1 MRGGGPP
8 RGFTEFTVRKA
19 RVVCAEPFADD
30 FRAALRDS
38 TLYDYARRDP
48 NARVFA
54 GRGASYGIRFPSS
67 AERVVVRHNRHGG
80 LLAPFTGDVFR
91 VPTRAPL
98 ELEVSERLRSLEIP
112 TPRLLGFVTYAV
124 MPGFERADVATRE
137 VEDATDLSAS
147 LTSNDRVVRERALHA
162 AAALVRRL
170 SDAGARHHDLNIKN
184 VLLRGEGERVAPTAF
199 VLDVDRVTF
208 GLDRSS
214 AVEANVARFVRS
226 AKKWQRLHGASVTDA
241 ELESFASMVRG

>member
-8 RGFTEFTVRKA
+8 RGFTEFVVGRA
-19 RVVCAEPFADD
+19 RVVCAEPLADE

-38 TLYDYARRDP
+38 TLYDYARRYP
-48 NARVFA
+48 RARVFA

-67 AERVVVRHNRHGG
+67 SEGVVVRHNRHGG
-80 LLAPFTGDVFR
+80 LLAPLTGDVFR
-91 VPTRAPL
+91 APTRAPS
-98 ELEVSERLRSLEIP
+98 ELDVSERLRALEVP
-112 TPRLLGFVTYAV
+112 TPRLLGFVTYPV

-137 VEDATDLSAS
+137 VENASDLSAS
-147 LTSNDRVVRERALHA
+147 LTVNDRAVRERALHA

-184 VLLRGEGERVAPTAF
+184 VLLQAGDERVAPTAF

-208 GLDRSS
+208 GLDRHS
-214 AVEANVARFVRS
+214 AIEANVARFVRS
-226 AKKWQRLHGASVTDA
+226 AKKWQRLQGAPVTDA
-241 ELESFASMVRG
+241 ELDSFASMVRD